1 MRNYATRLRSVS
13 CVLGLAILM
22 TGCAAKAQGTVLVA
36 PNNDGGEIVLTT
48 RDCETDGINYT
59 RQYPHLRQAY
69 TYGERSQYS
78 EGCWTVIDG
87 MVHVLYFK
95 GNSRRV
101 YPLDGFRKR

>member
-13 CVLGLAILM
+13 CVLGLAVLM

-48 RDCETDGINYT
+48 RDCETDGVNYT
-59 RQYPHLRQAY
+59 QKYPHLRQAY
-69 TYGERSQYS
+69 TYGERSRYS
-78 EGCWTVIDG
+78 EGCWTIIDG
-87 MVHVLYFK
+87 MVHVLYFN